1 MNASLII
8 GMWALVCASLLTV
21 GAAAGQTTGG
31 AAAQSPW
38 GPTDE
43 IGRLNMMTEAS
54 QLAILQRIA
63 SGKVYDLSVEYFIGM
78 PSWYLLGDPRYQIWM
93 THTPQGTVVDN
104 PVGVS
109 KAVNDKVGYSGD
121 AISMYTHTGTHMDTL
136 NHFGLHGKLWN
147 GFTAQ
152 EHLGD
157 RGWTKAGAEKVPP
170 LVARGVLLDVAATK
184 GVAILPDA
192 YGITPQDL
200 QATLAKQGLSLQPGD
215 VVLIRTGRMQVFYD
229 KDANKYL
236 LNSPGITLEAAQW
249 LIDDRQAMA
258 VGADN
263 IGLEAISPL
272 TPDNWVPVHTYLE
285 AERGVTIIEVLDLE
299 ALARDKVYEFV
310 FIGAPLK
317 LRGATGAPMRPL
329 AIPMR

>member
-1 MNASLII
+1 MHASLTT
-8 GMWALVCASLLTV
+8 GMWALICASLLTF

-31 AAAQSPW
+31 GAAQSPW
-38 GPTDE
+38 GAADE

-78 PSWYLLGDPRYQIWM
+78 PSWYLLGDPRYHIWM

-104 PVGVS
+104 PVGAP
-109 KAVNDKVGYSGD
+109 KAVNEKVGYSGD
-121 AISMYTHTGTHMDTL
+121 AISMYTHTGTHIDTL
-136 NHFGLHGKLWN
+136 NHFGLHGKIWN
-147 GFTAQ
+147 GFTPQ

-170 LVARGVLLDVAATK
+170 IVARGVLIDVAAAK
-184 GVAILPDA
+184 GVAILPDS

-200 QATLAKQGLSLQPGD
+200 QTTLTKQNTALQPGD

-236 LNSPGITLEAAQW
+236 LNSPGITLEAAKW

>member
-1 MNASLII
+1 M
-8 GMWALVCASLLTV
+8 
-21 GAAAGQTTGG
+21 
-31 AAAQSPW
+31 
-38 GPTDE
+38 
-43 IGRLNMMTEAS
+43 
-54 QLAILQRIA
+54 
-63 SGKVYDLSVEYFIGM
+63 
-78 PSWYLLGDPRYQIWM
+78 
-93 THTPQGTVVDN
+93 
-104 PVGVS
+104 
-109 KAVNDKVGYSGD
+109 
-121 AISMYTHTGTHMDTL
+121 
-136 NHFGLHGKLWN
+136 
-147 GFTAQ
+147 
-152 EHLGD
+152 
-157 RGWTKAGAEKVPP
+157 
-170 LVARGVLLDVAATK
+170 ARGVLLDVAATK

-200 QATLAKQGLSLQPGD
+200 QATLTKQGTTLQPGD

-249 LIDDRQAMA
+249 LIDDQQAMA

-263 IGLEAISPL
+263 IGLEAIPPL

-299 ALARDKVYEFV
+299 ALARDKVYACV

-329 AIPMR
+329 AIPIR

>member
-1 MNASLII
+1 MYTSLTTS
-8 GMWALVCASLLTV
+8 MWALVCASLLTL
-21 GAAAGQTTGG
+21 GATAGQTTVGG
-31 AAAQSPW
+31 AAQSPW
-38 GPTDE
+38 GAADE

-54 QLAILQRIA
+54 QLAILKRIA

-78 PSWYLLGDPRYQIWM
+78 PSWYLLGDPRYHIWM

-104 PVGVS
+104 PLGVA
-109 KAVNDKVGYSGD
+109 KAVNEKVGYSGD
-121 AISMYTHTGTHMDTL
+121 AISMYTHTGTHIDTL

-170 LVARGVLLDVAATK
+170 IVARGVLMDVAATK
-184 GVAILPDA
+184 GVAILPDS
-192 YGITPQDL
+192 YGITPQDI
-200 QATLAKQGLSLQPGD
+200 QDTLAKQGTTLQPGD
-215 VVLIRTGRMQVFYD
+215 VVLIRTGRMQVFYE

-236 LNSPGITLEAAQW
+236 LNSPGITLEAAKW

-258 VGADN
+258 LGADN
-263 IGLEAISPL
+263 IGLEAISAL
-272 TPDNWVPVHTYLE
+272 TQDNWVPVHTYLE